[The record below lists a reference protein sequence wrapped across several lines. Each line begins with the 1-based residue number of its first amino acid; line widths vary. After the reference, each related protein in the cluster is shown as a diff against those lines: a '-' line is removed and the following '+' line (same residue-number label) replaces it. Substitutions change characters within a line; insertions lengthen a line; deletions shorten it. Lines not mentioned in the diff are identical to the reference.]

1 MNDVENCARKQVL
14 RQTLKA
20 RRAALTPA
28 QRAEM
33 GAAIAEQVLAL
44 PVYRACTT
52 LFSYVSMQEEVD
64 TRALIQAALHDGKQV
79 AAPRCEGKQ
88 MAFYEINALERLA
101 PGRYGLLEPPVG
113 KRAVPDQHSICIVPG
128 LSFDRLGARVGY
140 GGGFYDRFLPTF
152 PGVSVGLCY
161 TPLLSQT
168 PLPSESHD
176 CSVNFVVSDRE
187 IWKTTTKLSGN
198 R

>member
-1 MNDVENCARKQVL
+1 MNGAENYARKQVL

-20 RRAALTPA
+20 RRAALAPA

-44 PVYRACTT
+44 PVYRTCTT
-52 LFSYVSMQEEVD
+52 LFSYVSVQEEVD

-79 AAPRCEGKQ
+79 AVPRCEGKQ
-88 MAFYEINALERLA
+88 IVFYVIDALEKLV

-113 KRAVPDQHSICIVPG
+113 ERAVPDPHSICIVPG
-128 LSFDRLGARVGY
+128 LSFDRLGVRIGY

-161 TPLLSQT
+161 ASLLSQT
-168 PLPSESHD
+168 PLPLESHD
-176 CSVNFVVSDRE
+176 CSVHFVVSDRE
-187 IWKTTTKLSGN
+187 IWKTTTKLTGN
-198 R
+198 H